1 MYVTVMKPRCGWAGN
16 PSGKNVRCMN
26 RMGSHGAKECLWWTS
41 MMNGDVLS
49 GGLKKFGQTR
59 PPNRSSILAA
69 ASWPIIFEK
78 KKRNTPLQTGHTG
91 RRANFS
97 DLATVRRLEMEGVDT
112 SSGRAGVVSIEENLA
127 TALVGTRRG
136 ARNASPNGE
145 HNQATS
151 TRAFIVAKCEINAEM
166 RNANGNVIIRGDIH
180 FLTSGP
186 PPSRNTRN

>member
-1 MYVTVMKPRCGWAGN
+1 MYVAVMKPRCGWAGN
-16 PSGKNVRCMN
+16 PSGKKVRCMN

-112 SSGRAGVVSIEENLA
+112 SSGRAGVVVSIDGEENLV
-127 TALVGTRRG
+127 TTLGTCTRKG

-145 HNQATS
+145 HTSQATS
-151 TRAFIVAKCEINAEM
+151 TRALIVAKCEWK
-166 RNANGNVIIRGDIH
+166 
-180 FLTSGP
+180 
-186 PPSRNTRN
+186 